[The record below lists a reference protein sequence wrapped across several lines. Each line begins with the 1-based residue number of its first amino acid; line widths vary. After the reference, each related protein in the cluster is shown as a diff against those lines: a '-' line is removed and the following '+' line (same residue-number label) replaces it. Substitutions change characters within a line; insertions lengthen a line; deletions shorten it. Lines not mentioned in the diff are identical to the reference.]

1 MDAAIL
7 ERLFSRAL
15 RTCKF
20 FPKVSEILEPLAS
33 AEANA
38 VPEAAEQAWQRVLE
52 LRRLHWNPDI
62 PDGLSRQLARL
73 PEQIRQAA
81 RAAGVFRDFESVKDL
96 HVWAKQRFIES
107 FVTQAELDQDQF
119 LLPDGK
125 IKGLFASVAATKS
138 LPASDET
145 HEEMRERGLAYAAQ
159 FKSSPAEMSRQ
170 RQVDL
175 PRPRPCAQP
184 TRSVEEQKRILRERG
199 WLPKTEPQ
207 TAAISSIEKGGAR
220 A

>member
-81 RAAGVFRDFESVKDL
+81 RAAGVFRDFESIKDL
-96 HVWAKQRFIES
+96 HVWAKQRFIAS
-107 FVTQAELDQDQF
+107 FIAWTELEQDQF
-119 LLPDGK
+119 LLPDGELK
-125 IKGLFASVAATKS
+125 KVFAGAAATKS

-145 HEEMRERGLAYAAQ
+145 YEEMHERGLAYSAQ
-159 FKSSPAEMSRQ
+159 HKSSSANLSRG
-170 RQVDL
+170 RQSDQT
-175 PRPRPCAQP
+175 RRTCAQP
-184 TRSVEEQKRILRERG
+184 SRSIEEQKRILRERG
-199 WLPKTEPQ
+199 WLAKTELQ
-207 TAAISSIEKGGAR
+207 TSAISDSENGGAR
-220 A
+220 V